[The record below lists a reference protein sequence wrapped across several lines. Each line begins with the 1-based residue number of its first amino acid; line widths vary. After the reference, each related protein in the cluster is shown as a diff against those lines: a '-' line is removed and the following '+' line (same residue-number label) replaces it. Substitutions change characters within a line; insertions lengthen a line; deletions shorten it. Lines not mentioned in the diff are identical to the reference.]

1 MATPTDWKESR
12 GQLYTRRN
20 PDTALLEL
28 PDAGF
33 ARYMIENLFEVGPM
47 TGEHSLSWTEID
59 RWAERTGVELS
70 EFEAVTLVDLSRE
83 FSRMLNLARDPD
95 YLCPN
100 TAAAA
105 IARSKRN
112 MTEVHAKA
120 AAAYARAFEKGD

>member
-1 MATPTDWKESR
+1 MATPTGWKESR

-33 ARYMIENLFEVGPM
+33 ARYMIDNLFEVGPM
-47 TGEHSLSWTEID
+47 TGEHSLSWAEID
-59 RWAERTGVELS
+59 RWATRTGVELS

-83 FSRMLNLARDPD
+83 FSRMLNLAREPE

-100 TAAAA
+100 TDAA
-105 IARSKRN
+105 ARSKPSKADRD
-112 MTEVHAKA
+112 AKA